1 MMGKAVR
8 QAIESGSVAGL
19 VAAGIPEGLAERVFA
34 RGCLPPK
41 PGQAERVAV
50 ALAASSGV
58 PVEALMAEVRA
69 EWSALFLKL
78 KPSSGKPRPEPVAAP
93 VPVLS
98 KRELEIRR
106 AKVELDMK
114 ELAFA
119 KEAGKLIWREEVLGC
134 YRAAAVEY
142 RRGTDALLADV
153 LLAVSESDRGEVRA
167 RLEAGIK
174 KVGVNVE
181 EALGGERG

>member
-1 MMGKAVR
+1 MMGKAAE
-8 QAIESGSVAGL
+8 QAIESGNVAGL

-34 RGCLPPK
+34 RGRLPPK

-69 EWSALFLKL
+69 EWAALFLKL
-78 KPSSGKPRPEPVAAP
+78 NPSSGKPRPEPMAA
-93 VPVLS
+93 PVLS

-114 ELAFA
+114 EMAFA
-119 KEAGKLIWREEVLGC
+119 KQAGRLVWLHEVEGNA
-134 YRAAAVEY
+134 RAAGVEF
-142 RRGTDALLADV
+142 RRGFERLVADV
-153 LLAVSESDRGEVRA
+153 LLRVPERDRDVVRE
-167 RLEAGIK
+167 RLEAGQ
-174 KVGVNVE
+174 E
-181 EALGGERG
+181 EIGARLGAALEGEGA